1 MTDRPIIM
9 SAPMVRAVL
18 GGRKTQTRRAIK
30 AGPYGYRLYGGE
42 PRKAVG
48 WRLVGDPDAQC
59 SIYAPGDRLWVRE
72 TWAQW
77 PLDNINAEPKRARIY
92 RATDSEPSIAGV
104 SKSLQDWWD
113 HKFPWRN
120 PLFMPRWAS
129 RLTLTVTDVR
139 VQRVQD
145 ISEYD
150 AEAEGAEPML
160 MDDDGSF
167 FLFPDGGRHRTGF
180 SGLWDHLN
188 AKRGFGW
195 IANPWVVAL
204 TFSAEQRNI
213 DA

>member
-1 MTDRPIIM
+1 MADRPIIM
-9 SAPMVRAVL
+9 SGPMVRATL
-18 GGRKTQTRRAIK
+18 AGRKTQTRRVLKPQPHPEWRVRQSPMEDA
-30 AGPYGYRLYGGE
+30 PSLPDYRL
-42 PRKAVG
+42 P
-48 WRLVGDPDAQC
+48 
-59 SIYAPGDRLWVRE
+59 YAPGDRLWVRE